1 MNKYEKSTIE
11 NMKFQNNKNSVIR
24 NFKIIN
30 DINYL
35 SSEFRNEIKENDSFY

>member
-11 NMKFQNNKNSVIR
+11 NMKFQNNKNSVIK

-35 SSEFRNEIKENDSFY
+35 SSEFRNEIKENDCFY